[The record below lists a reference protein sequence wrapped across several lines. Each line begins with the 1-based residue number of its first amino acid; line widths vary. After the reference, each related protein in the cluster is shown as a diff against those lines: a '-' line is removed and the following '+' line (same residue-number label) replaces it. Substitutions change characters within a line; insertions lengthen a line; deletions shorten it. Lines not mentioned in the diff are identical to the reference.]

1 MKWRGRRRSTNV
13 VDQRGQG
20 ASRGGGFG
28 RSRTGGMGR
37 HFQIPRG
44 RGGKVSFSG
53 ILIMIALFAIAYY
66 LNGDGSSG
74 SGGGFT
80 TSGPSQNLTAEQKAA
95 QDEMAEFT
103 AVVLADT
110 EDVWNPLLPEA
121 FGQEYREPKLVLFTS
136 GVDSG
141 CGFASSAVG
150 PFYCPAGERIYLDL
164 DFFSELLNR
173 FNVEGDFAPAY
184 VIAHEV
190 GHHVQ
195 TVLGISAQVREAKSE
210 VGKVAGNKLSVMQE
224 LQADCFAGVWANRAD
239 GISQILEPGDIQEAM
254 NAAEAIGDDTL
265 QRQAGRNVVPD
276 SFTHG
281 TSAQRQRWFMKGYQ
295 TGDPLQCDTYSAR
308 TL

>member
-13 VDQRGQG
+13 IDQRGQ
-20 ASRGGGFG
+20 APRSTGGFG
-28 RSRTGGMGR
+28 RSRAGGMGR

-44 RGGKVSFSG
+44 RGGKISFSG
-53 ILIMIALFAIAYY
+53 VLIMIAILALSYY
-66 LNGDGSSG
+66 LNGDGS
-74 SGGGFT
+74 GGGFGT
-80 TSGPSQNLTAEQKAA
+80 GGPSQQLTVEQRAI

-121 FGQEYREPKLVLFTS
+121 FGKAYREPSLVLFTG
-136 GVDSG
+136 GVESG

-164 DFFSELLNR
+164 DFFNELVQR
-173 FNVEGDFAPAY
+173 FGVEGDFAPAY

-190 GHHVQ
+190 GHHIQ
-195 TVLGISAQVREAKSE
+195 TVLGISAKVRRAQGE
-210 VGKVAGNKLSVMQE
+210 VGKVAGNRLSVMQE
-224 LQADCFAGVWANRAD
+224 LQADCFAGIWANRAD
-239 GISQILEPGDIQEAM
+239 SMNQVLEPGDIQEAM

-265 QRQAGRNVVPD
+265 QRQAGRSVMPD

-295 TGDPLQCDTYSAR
+295 TGDPIECDTFSAR